1 MKNLRGIMNI
11 TKMYLLWETGSPVSR
26 TVGESLVTSIL
37 LEYHRPTLIFSSHPQ
52 PHTHT
57 CKHSSHSNKITSCKK
72 SIEQLKLPTLSLTRK
87 VRDLMQAIKI
97 IHGYGKIPVE
107 RFFLLSNTK
116 PRGHKRAGQTPDL
129 Q

>member
-1 MKNLRGIMNI
+1 MNI

-26 TVGESLVTSIL
+26 TDGESLVTSIL

-57 CKHSSHSNKITSCKK
+57 HANKAVIATKLLPVKK
-72 SIEQLKLPTLSLTRK
+72 VLKSLNYQPCHTRK
-87 VRDLMQAIKI
+87 VRNLMQAIKI

-116 PRGHKRAGQTPDL
+116 PSGHKRAGQTPDL